1 MSSASEKPTNAK
13 LDFTIDEEEDDDPA
27 SRPDEEN
34 PEWTWEHFQRARP
47 GLDVIAEMLGPEV
60 AESLRRGRPAKV
72 DKKVNQTL
80 RLDPDVLAAY
90 RQSGKGWQARINEVL
105 RAHMPEA

>member
-1 MSSASEKPTNAK
+1 MLKRVEDAASMP
-13 LDFTIDEEEDDDPA
+13 DD
-27 SRPDEEN
+27 EN
-34 PEWTWEHFQRARP
+34 PEWTLERVRRARP
-47 GLDVIAEMLGPEV
+47 ALEVIAEMLGPEV

-105 RAHMPEA
+105 RQHMPVA